1 MMNPAQHGARRRLYP
16 ALGAGALLVGALGYV
31 GLVDPHKP
39 DSVFPICP
47 FRLLTGWNCPACGGL
62 RMVHDVLHGDLAAAI
77 SDNAFVLVGIPVL
90 AGWILLRRRS
100 GKSLFSAPAVATLM
114 IATLAWT
121 VVRNLPGFPLV
132 PTLLIS

>member
-1 MMNPAQHGARRRLYP
+1 VTNPAQHGARRRLYP

-39 DSVFPICP
+39 DSIFPICP

-100 GKSLFSAPAVATLM
+100 GKSLFSLPAVATLV

-121 VVRNLPGFPLV
+121 VVRNMPGFPLI
-132 PTLLIS
+132 PTLLTS